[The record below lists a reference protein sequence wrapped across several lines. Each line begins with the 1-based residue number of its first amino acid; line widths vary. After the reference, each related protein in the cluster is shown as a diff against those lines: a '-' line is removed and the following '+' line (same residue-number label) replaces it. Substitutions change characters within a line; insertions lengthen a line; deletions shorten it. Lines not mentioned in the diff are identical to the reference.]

1 MTNHRLGIE
10 FFIQFIVVRKWVI
23 SKRGREALIALADY
37 VNRLCKIIPPN
48 LGFLVKCS
56 FIYC

>member
-23 SKRGREALIALADY
+23 SKRGGEALIAPADY
-37 VNRLCKIIPPN
+37 VNK
-48 LGFLVKCS
+48 VV
-56 FIYC
+56 